1 MASDTGVAE
10 VCSEER
16 ELLKSQLQS
25 RGVMLFVT
33 LASIGDAVITTDNNA
48 EVTFLNPVAEKLTGW
63 DLAEAI
69 GLSIET
75 VFRLIDEF
83 SGATLPNP
91 ARQALETGTKVALP
105 ANAMLVRRDG
115 SQVPVEDSGSPIQG
129 VKDET
134 LGAILVFRDVSDRKK
149 AEAII
154 RHQSQLDR
162 TVARISTAFATSQLS
177 EVDSIINEAL
187 EEIGV
192 FLNSTRTQVYIFH
205 KSASTMVCTHEWH
218 AEGILPFLG
227 TALPTSITPYWIDQ
241 IVKRQPVR
249 VSGLQDIPSNAQA
262 ELSLWN
268 KSDLKSLIAVP
279 MSQADRVLGFICV
292 ENVEKSN
299 PWSEETLNMLYMV
312 GNVFAS
318 AMARRNAENKL
329 EAARAR
335 EVEIGSRIQQ
345 TLLLS
350 TPPLNS
356 ADFRIATLTIPSMG
370 IDGDFYDFLLH
381 PNRCLD
387 VILGDVM
394 GKGVPAA
401 LLSAGAKT
409 EFLRSMSHLLVSS
422 PRGSIPE
429 PKDIVNDVHGV
440 LTPQLMKLDSFATLS
455 YVRLNPLIN
464 KVTLVD
470 CGNTRLMRCSWDSG
484 KIDYLSGF
492 NVPLGFTESEVYAEA
507 ELDYAPGDLFMLY
520 SDGITEARNPD
531 GELFG
536 LERLEEVVSQNH
548 KQPLDYIVEAVKDSV
563 TSFMTSAVLSDDL
576 TCVVIRAVADFIDAH
591 APATDELQISSDL
604 RQLYSIRAFFRNF
617 CKGIRCSK
625 LTDHEL
631 NLIGLALNEVV
642 SNIIRHAYHGRADET
657 IHIRID
663 EARGTLRVRL
673 THDGE
678 PFTGT
683 DMVPIPSLDGS
694 REGGLGL
701 FIINRSLDIVEYGQD
716 PDGKQFIELIKHFVD
731 K

>member
-1 MASDTGVAE
+1 MASGTRVGE
-10 VCSEER
+10 VGTEAR
-16 ELLKSQLQS
+16 ELLRSQLQS

-33 LASIGDAVITTDNNA
+33 LASIGDAVITTDNNG

-63 DLAEAI
+63 NLADAI
-69 GLSIET
+69 GNNIED

-83 SGATLPNP
+83 SSATLPNP
-91 ARQALETGTKVALP
+91 ARQALESGFKVELP
-105 ANAMLVRRDG
+105 ANAMLVRKDG

-129 VKDET
+129 IQDEI
-134 LGAILVFRDVSDRKK
+134 LGVILVFRDVSERKK

-162 TVARISTAFATSQLS
+162 TVARISTAFATTQLS
-177 EVDSIINEAL
+177 EVDRVINEAL
-187 EEIGV
+187 EEVGR

-218 AEGILPFLG
+218 ADGVTPFLG
-227 TALPTSITPYWIDQ
+227 TALPTSLTPYWIDQ
-241 IVKRQPVR
+241 INKRQPVR
-249 VSGLQDIPSNAQA
+249 VAGLQDIPAAAHA
-262 ELSLWN
+262 EQKLWHKRDLRSL
-268 KSDLKSLIAVP
+268 LAVP

-292 ENVEKSN
+292 ENSEEKG
-299 PWSEETLNMLYMV
+299 PWSEDILNMLSMV

-356 ADFRIATLTIPSMG
+356 IDFRIATLTIPSLG

-387 VILGDVM
+387 IIMGDVM

-401 LLSAGAKT
+401 LISAGAKT

-429 PKDIVNDVHGV
+429 PRDIVNDVHSV

-455 YVRLNPLIN
+455 YLRLDPIIN

-484 KIDYLSGF
+484 NIDYLAGF
-492 NVPLGFTESEVYAEA
+492 NVPLGFMETEVYAEA
-507 ELDYAPGDLFMLY
+507 QLDYAPGDLFMLY
-520 SDGITEARNPD
+520 SDGVTEARNPK

-536 LERLEEVVSQNH
+536 LERLEGIVSLNH
-548 KQPLDYIVEAVKDSV
+548 KRAPEYIVEAVKDAV
-563 TSFMTSAVLSDDL
+563 TNFMVSTVLSDDL
-576 TCVVIRAVADFIDAH
+576 TCVVIRVVSDLTEAQ
-591 APATDELQISSDL
+591 PPQTDELHISSDL
-604 RQLYSIRAFFRNF
+604 GQLYTIRAFFRNF
-617 CKGIRCSK
+617 CTGMRCIK

-631 NLIGLALNEVV
+631 NLLALALNEVA
-642 SNIIRHAYHGRADET
+642 SNIIRHAYHGRADEA

-663 EARGTLRVRL
+663 EASGTLRVRL

-678 PFTGT
+678 AFTGA
-683 DMVPIPSLDGS
+683 DLVPVPSLDDS
-694 REGGLGL
+694 KEGGLGL
-701 FIINRSLDIVEYGQD
+701 FIIDRSLDVVEYGQD
-716 PDGKQFIELIKHFVD
+716 PDGRQFIELIKHFNV
-731 K
+731 